1 MRAIGILEGKL
12 HEPLGFLHSKRRT
25 ALWRVVEGLLRGQQ
39 LWLTELGRSL
49 PGNGVVKHRIKAVD
63 RFVGNSAMQMAIT
76 KIYAALARVLL
87 RSIKRPVLLVDWT
100 GIAPGFFLLSAKV
113 AFAGRAVTILSRTFP
128 EAKKATP
135 GAERAFLEELKAVLP
150 DHCRPVLVTDAGF
163 IFKWFDAVRALGW
176 DYVGRVRLRL
186 MVFNINGRCMPLPEV
201 YGLAKRKPRDF
212 GTICVGK
219 LNPRVHRVILS
230 ARPKPKGR
238 KRLGRKGQSLK
249 SGVALAGE
257 AANREPLLLVTS
269 LPAPVRVVVDVYGT
283 RMQIEETFRDLKSY
297 RYGWSTRHIR
307 STRALRVDVLLM
319 IGALAA
325 VVMHLIGLAIRG
337 GVLARG
343 LQANTE
349 RRRNVFSTFFLA
361 RLALKQHL
369 EAELRT
375 ETLVAAAKQLVS
387 QLLAVERMAT

>member
-1 MRAIGILEGKL
+1 MRAIGILQEKL
-12 HEPLGFLHSKRRT
+12 HGPLGFLHSKRRA

-49 PGNGVVKHRIKAVD
+49 PGDGFVKHRIKAVD
-63 RFVGNSAMQMAIT
+63 RFVGSSAMQMAIT
-76 KIYAALARVLL
+76 KVYAALARVLL
-87 RSIKRPVLLVDWT
+87 RSNKRPVVLVDWT

-128 EAKKATP
+128 EAKKVTP
-135 GAERAFLEELKAVLP
+135 AAERAFLDELKAVIP

-163 IFKWFDAVRALGW
+163 IFKWFDAVRAAGW

-186 MVFNINGRCMPLPEV
+186 MAFNINGRCMRLPEI

-219 LNPRVHRVILS
+219 LNPRMHRVILS

-238 KRLGRKGQSLK
+238 KRLGRKGQSLT
-249 SGVALAGE
+249 SGVALAGA
-257 AANREPLLLVTS
+257 AANREPLVLVTS
-269 LPAPVRVVVDVYGT
+269 LHDSASVVVDLYGM

-307 STRALRVDVLLM
+307 STHPLRVDVLLL

-325 VVMHLIGLAIRG
+325 VAMHLIGLAIRG
-337 GVLARG
+337 GVLERG

-369 EAELRT
+369 EDKVRS
-375 ETLVAAAKQLVS
+375 ETLLAAVHRLTS
-387 QLLAVERMAT
+387 ELLSVERVPI